1 MLRFNRQNLG
11 YAVLLV
17 LLFVIAMMASYT
29 AFGRQI
35 DADAYDWTFR
45 LHRGFHGETRSALL
59 AIDEAS
65 LMELGGVRGLRSMVA
80 GGLERLSAASP
91 SVVAIDLTL
100 SEAGDPADD
109 RRLAL
114 AMRNTPNLVLAAE
127 MMPGAERW
135 QEPWGEFRRLAAGI
149 GHVHAAPDELDGVNR
164 QVPLEKVAGH
174 ERHWALS
181 FEAYRLS
188 RGGARVIESPEDLR
202 VGSTVIPAAREASRA
217 MFVRYLPTDA
227 NGVSTIPRVSLRDLI
242 RNPALAERFRGRAV
256 FIGVTAESAA
266 RDRLMT
272 PVSSMRPMPGVEI
285 HANAFETLSHGRFL
299 TAAPDATVAL
309 ACILIVVSAGLI
321 FAFVTGWKAY
331 LLGALLLLVA
341 LVAPYALFSGDFVF
355 PFTAPVTAA
364 WLSFA
369 GAASYQHFVVRRR
382 LQKAEADRTRYQQAM
397 HFVTHEMRT
406 PLTAIQGSSELMT
419 RYNLTGE
426 KQKQMAG
433 LIHTES
439 RRLAKMVETFLNV
452 ERLSAGQIEL
462 SKEPFPSRELV
473 ETCVERA
480 RPLAERKQI
489 SLQSGGMD
497 DGTLVGDRELME
509 YAVYNLIN
517 NAIKYSPASTEVTV
531 LGRRDGGFYRLS
543 VSDQGYGMD
552 QKELQNIF
560 RKFYRTRDAIASG
573 EAGTGVG
580 LSIVEQ
586 IVTHHGGRI
595 EVTSEP
601 GKGSCF
607 TLVVPA
613 AVTEPADGRR
623 G

>member
-1 MLRFNRQNLG
+1 
-11 YAVLLV
+11 
-17 LLFVIAMMASYT
+17 
-29 AFGRQI
+29 
-35 DADAYDWTFR
+35 
-45 LHRGFHGETRSALL
+45 
-59 AIDEAS
+59 
-65 LMELGGVRGLRSMVA
+65 
-80 GGLERLSAASP
+80 
-91 SVVAIDLTL
+91 
-100 SEAGDPADD
+100 
-109 RRLAL
+109 
-114 AMRNTPNLVLAAE
+114 
-127 MMPGAERW
+127 
-135 QEPWGEFRRLAAGI
+135 
-149 GHVHAAPDELDGVNR
+149 
-164 QVPLEKVAGH
+164 
-174 ERHWALS
+174 
-181 FEAYRLS
+181 
-188 RGGARVIESPEDLR
+188 
-202 VGSTVIPAAREASRA
+202 
-217 MFVRYLPTDA
+217 
-227 NGVSTIPRVSLRDLI
+227 
-242 RNPALAERFRGRAV
+242 
-256 FIGVTAESAA
+256 
-266 RDRLMT
+266 
-272 PVSSMRPMPGVEI
+272 
-285 HANAFETLSHGRFL
+285 
-299 TAAPDATVAL
+299 
-309 ACILIVVSAGLI
+309 
-321 FAFVTGWKAY
+321 
-331 LLGALLLLVA
+331 
-341 LVAPYALFSGDFVF
+341 
-355 PFTAPVTAA
+355 
-364 WLSFA
+364 
-369 GAASYQHFVVRRR
+369 
-382 LQKAEADRTRYQQAM
+382 
-397 HFVTHEMRT
+397 
-406 PLTAIQGSSELMT
+406 
-419 RYNLTGE
+419 
-426 KQKQMAG
+426 
-433 LIHTES
+433 